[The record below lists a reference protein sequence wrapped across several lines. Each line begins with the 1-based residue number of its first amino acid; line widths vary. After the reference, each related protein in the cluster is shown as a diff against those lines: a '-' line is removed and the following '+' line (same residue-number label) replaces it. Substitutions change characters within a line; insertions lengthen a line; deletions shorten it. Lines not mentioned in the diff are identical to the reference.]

1 MRIKDFKLEQ
11 FFTKY
16 EFIAPYL
23 LCCSD
28 CESFSVGELLELD
41 ENSEEDLKGLSLGYT
56 ETQGN
61 PSLRKEI
68 SNLYENID
76 LDDVVVLL
84 GAEEGIFIFM
94 NVFLD
99 KGDHIIVQY
108 PAYQSLFEVAI
119 SIGCEVTKW
128 EMNEQNNWEL
138 EIDFLKNSIKNNTKA
153 IVINCPNNPTGYLM
167 SKEKLQMI
175 IDIAKKN
182 DIYIFSDEV
191 YRFLEYDEKDRLP
204 AMCDIYNKGISLGDM
219 SKTFALPGLRIGWI
233 ATKDKSLIQK
243 IISFKHYT
251 SICNSALSEFF
262 SILVLKNKEYV
273 IKRNLNLIENNLKL
287 LDKFFND
294 YNHLF
299 EWVKPQAGVIGFPR
313 IKFNEDI
320 EKFYSDLLKK
330 KGVLLMSSTNFDFGG
345 KHFRIGFGR
354 KNMPEALEKLE
365 KYIQEYYLSRKKIKK

>member
-11 FFTKY
+11 FFTKH

-28 CESFSVGELLELD
+28 CESFSVGELLELE
-41 ENSEEDLKGLSLGYT
+41 ENSEEELKGLSLGYT

-61 PSLRKEI
+61 PLLRKEI

-76 LDDVVVLL
+76 PDDVIVLL

-128 EMNEQNNWEL
+128 EMIEQSNWEL
-138 EIDFLKNSIKNNTKA
+138 DIDFLKNSIKNNTKA
-153 IVINCPNNPTGYLM
+153 IVINFPNNPTGYLI
-167 SKEKLQMI
+167 SKEKFNII

-182 DIYIFSDEV
+182 GIYIFSDEV
-191 YRFLEYDEKDRLP
+191 YRFLEYNDKDRLP
-204 AMCDIYNKGISLGDM
+204 AMCDIYYKGISLGDM

-251 SICNSALSEFF
+251 SICNSAPSEFF
-262 SILVLKNKEYV
+262 SILVLRNKEYF
-273 IKRNLNLIENNLKL
+273 IKRNLKLIENNLKL
-287 LDKFFND
+287 LDKFFDN

-299 EWVKPQAGVIGFPR
+299 SWVRPQAGVIAFPR
-313 IKFNEDI
+313 IKFNKDVE
-320 EKFYSDLLKK
+320 EFCFDLLNK
-330 KGVLLMSSTNFDFGG
+330 KGVLLMPSTNFDFGG
-345 KHFRIGFGR
+345 KYFRIGFGR
-354 KNMPEALEKLE
+354 KNMPEALGKL
-365 KYIQEYYLSRKKIKK
+365 KEYLKEYLV

>member
-11 FFTKY
+11 FFTKH
-16 EFIAPYL
+16 EFTAPYL

-28 CESFSVGELLELD
+28 CESFSVGELLELE
-41 ENSEEDLKGLSLGYT
+41 ENSEEELKGLSLGYT
-56 ETQGN
+56 ETQGI
-61 PSLRKEI
+61 PLLRKEI
-68 SNLYENID
+68 SNLYKNID
-76 LDDVVVLL
+76 PDDVIVLL

-138 EIDFLKNSIKNNTKA
+138 DIDFLKNSIKNNTKA

-191 YRFLEYDEKDRLP
+191 YRFLEYDDKDRLP

-233 ATKDKSLIQK
+233 ATKDKSLIK
-243 IISFKHYT
+243 KVISFKHYT
-251 SICNSALSEFF
+251 SICNSAPSEFF

-287 LDKFFND
+287 LDKFFKD

-299 EWVKPQAGVIGFPR
+299 AWVKPQAGVIGFPR

-320 EKFYSDLLKK
+320 EKFYTDLLNK
-330 KGVLLMSSTNFDFGG
+330 KGVLLMPSTNFDFGG
-345 KHFRIGFGR
+345 KHFRIRFGR

-365 KYIQEYYLSRKKIKK
+365 KYIQEYYL